1 MILKSHCYPS
11 NQNYAF
17 TSNKSYFNTKFSQVN
32 DTVFETKFSKV
43 NDTVFDTK
51 FSKVNNVVFDTK
63 FSQVNDVIFDTKF
76 SQVGAIAEIYE
87 QDLIIYDGGSVEG
100 WEDEL
105 PNEKI

>member
-1 MILKSHCYPS
+1 MILKSHYHHPPD
-11 NQNYAF
+11 QNHAF
-17 TSNKSYFNTKFSQVN
+17 SSNKSYFNTKFS
-32 DTVFETKFSKV
+32 KV
-43 NDTVFDTK
+43 ND
-51 FSKVNNVVFDTK
+51 VV
-63 FSQVNDVIFDTKF
+63 FDTKF

>member
-1 MILKSHCYPS
+1 MISKSHYPS
-11 NQNYAF
+11 SQNYTF
-17 TSNKSYFNTKFSQVN
+17 SSNKSYFNTKFSKVN
-32 DTVFETKFSKV
+32 DVVFETKFSQV

-51 FSKVNNVVFDTK
+51 FSKVNDVV
-63 FSQVNDVIFDTKF
+63 FDTKF

>member
-1 MILKSHCYPS
+1 MISKSHYPS
-11 NQNYAF
+11 SQNYAF
-17 TSNKSYFNTKFSQVN
+17 TSNKSHFN
-32 DTVFETKFSKV
+32 TKFSKV
-43 NDTVFDTK
+43 NDVF
-51 FSKVNNVVFDTK
+51 
-63 FSQVNDVIFDTKF
+63 FDTKF

>member
-1 MILKSHCYPS
+1 MISKSHYPS
-11 NQNYAF
+11 SQNYTF
-17 TSNKSYFNTKFSQVN
+17 SSNKSHF
-32 DTVFETKFSKV
+32 DTNFSKV
-43 NDTVFDTK
+43 NDTV
-51 FSKVNNVVFDTK
+51 
-63 FSQVNDVIFDTKF
+63 FDTKF

>member
-1 MILKSHCYPS
+1 MISKSHYPS
-11 NQNYAF
+11 IQNYNF
-17 TSNKSYFNTKFSQVN
+17 SSNKSHFDTKFSQVN
-32 DTVFETKFSKV
+32 G
-43 NDTVFDTK
+43 TVFDTK
-51 FSKVNNVVFDTK
+51 FSKVNDVVFDTK
-63 FSQVNDVIFDTKF
+63 FSKVNDTVFDTKF

>member
-1 MILKSHCYPS
+1 MILKSHYCPS
-11 NQNYAF
+11 SQNYAF
-17 TSNKSYFNTKFSQVN
+17 TSNKSYFN
-32 DTVFETKFSKV
+32 
-43 NDTVFDTK
+43 
-51 FSKVNNVVFDTK
+51 
-63 FSQVNDVIFDTKF
+63 TKF

>member
-1 MILKSHCYPS
+1 MISKSHYPS
-11 NQNYAF
+11 GQNYSF
-17 TSNKSYFNTKFSQVN
+17 TSNKSYFN
-32 DTVFETKFSKV
+32 
-43 NDTVFDTK
+43 
-51 FSKVNNVVFDTK
+51 
-63 FSQVNDVIFDTKF
+63 TKF

>member
-1 MILKSHCYPS
+1 MISKSHYPS
-11 NQNYAF
+11 SQNYTF
-17 TSNKSYFNTKFSQVN
+17 SSNKSHFDTKF
-32 DTVFETKFSKV
+32 FKV

-51 FSKVNNVVFDTK
+51 FSKVNDVV
-63 FSQVNDVIFDTKF
+63 FDTKF

>member
-17 TSNKSYFNTKFSQVN
+17 TSNKSYFNTKFS
-32 DTVFETKFSKV
+32 KV
-43 NDTVFDTK
+43 ND
-51 FSKVNNVVFDTK
+51 VV
-63 FSQVNDVIFDTKF
+63 FDTKF

-105 PNEKI
+105 PNEKNQSTF

>member
-17 TSNKSYFNTKFSQVN
+17 TSNKSYFNTKFS
-32 DTVFETKFSKV
+32 KV
-43 NDTVFDTK
+43 ND
-51 FSKVNNVVFDTK
+51 VV
-63 FSQVNDVIFDTKF
+63 FDTKF

-105 PNEKI
+105 PDEKI

>member
-1 MILKSHCYPS
+1 MILKSHCYPF

-17 TSNKSYFNTKFSQVN
+17 TSNKSYFNTKFS
-32 DTVFETKFSKV
+32 KV
-43 NDTVFDTK
+43 ND
-51 FSKVNNVVFDTK
+51 VV
-63 FSQVNDVIFDTKF
+63 FDTKF

-105 PNEKI
+105 PDEKI

>member
-1 MILKSHCYPS
+1 MILKSHYCPS
-11 NQNYAF
+11 GQNYAF
-17 TSNKSYFNTKFSQVN
+17 SSNKSYFNTKFS
-32 DTVFETKFSKV
+32 KV
-43 NDTVFDTK
+43 ND
-51 FSKVNNVVFDTK
+51 VV
-63 FSQVNDVIFDTKF
+63 FDTKF

>member
-1 MILKSHCYPS
+1 MISKSHYPS
-11 NQNYAF
+11 SQNYTF
-17 TSNKSYFNTKFSQVN
+17 SSNKSHF
-32 DTVFETKFSKV
+32 DTKFSKV
-43 NDTVFDTK
+43 NGTVFDTK
-51 FSKVNNVVFDTK
+51 FSKVNDVV
-63 FSQVNDVIFDTKF
+63 FDTKF

>member
-1 MILKSHCYPS
+1 MISKSHYHYPPD
-11 NQNYAF
+11 QNRAF
-17 TSNKSYFNTKFSQVN
+17 SSNKSYFNTKFS
-32 DTVFETKFSKV
+32 KV
-43 NDTVFDTK
+43 ND
-51 FSKVNNVVFDTK
+51 VV
-63 FSQVNDVIFDTKF
+63 FDTKF

>member
-1 MILKSHCYPS
+1 MILKSHYHYPPD
-11 NQNYAF
+11 QNHAF
-17 TSNKSYFNTKFSQVN
+17 SSNKSYF
-32 DTVFETKFSKV
+32 DTKFSKV
-43 NDTVFDTK
+43 NDTVFNTK
-51 FSKVNNVVFDTK
+51 FSKVNDT
-63 FSQVNDVIFDTKF
+63 VFDTKF

>member
-1 MILKSHCYPS
+1 MILKSHCHYPPD
-11 NQNYAF
+11 QNHAF
-17 TSNKSYFNTKFSQVN
+17 SSNKSYFNTKFS
-32 DTVFETKFSKV
+32 KV
-43 NDTVFDTK
+43 ND
-51 FSKVNNVVFDTK
+51 VV
-63 FSQVNDVIFDTKF
+63 FDTKF

>member
-1 MILKSHCYPS
+1 MISKSHYPS
-11 NQNYAF
+11 SQNYTF
-17 TSNKSYFNTKFSQVN
+17 SSNKSHFDTKFSQ
-32 DTVFETKFSKV
+32 V

-51 FSKVNNVVFDTK
+51 FSKVNDVVFDAKFSKVSDVVFDTK
-63 FSQVNDVIFDTKF
+63 FSKVNDTVFDTKF

>member
-1 MILKSHCYPS
+1 MISKSHYPS
-11 NQNYAF
+11 SQNYTF
-17 TSNKSYFNTKFSQVN
+17 SSNKSHFNTKF
-32 DTVFETKFSKV
+32 F
-43 NDTVFDTK
+43 
-51 FSKVNNVVFDTK
+51 
-63 FSQVNDVIFDTKF
+63 QVNDVVFDTKF

>member
-1 MILKSHCYPS
+1 MISKSHYPS
-11 NQNYAF
+11 SQNCSF
-17 TSNKSYFNTKFSQVN
+17 TSNKSYFNTKFS
-32 DTVFETKFSKV
+32 KV
-43 NDTVFDTK
+43 ND
-51 FSKVNNVVFDTK
+51 VV
-63 FSQVNDVIFDTKF
+63 FDTKF

>member
-1 MILKSHCYPS
+1 MISKSHYPS
-11 NQNYAF
+11 SQSYTF
-17 TSNKSYFNTKFSQVN
+17 SSNKSYFN
-32 DTVFETKFSKV
+32 
-43 NDTVFDTK
+43 
-51 FSKVNNVVFDTK
+51 
-63 FSQVNDVIFDTKF
+63 TKF

>member
-1 MILKSHCYPS
+1 MISKSHYPS
-11 NQNYAF
+11 NQNYTF
-17 TSNKSYFNTKFSQVN
+17 SSNKSH
-32 DTVFETKFSKV
+32 
-43 NDTVFDTK
+43 FDTK
-51 FSKVNNVVFDTK
+51 FSKVNDVV
-63 FSQVNDVIFDTKF
+63 FDTKF

>member
-1 MILKSHCYPS
+1 MILKSHYCPS
-11 NQNYAF
+11 GQNYAY
-17 TSNKSYFNTKFSQVN
+17 TSNKSYFNTKFS
-32 DTVFETKFSKV
+32 KV
-43 NDTVFDTK
+43 ND
-51 FSKVNNVVFDTK
+51 VVFDTK
-63 FSQVNDVIFDTKF
+63 Y

>member
-1 MILKSHCYPS
+1 MILKSHYCPS
-11 NQNYAF
+11 GQNYAF
-17 TSNKSYFNTKFSQVN
+17 SSNKSYFNTKF
-32 DTVFETKFSKV
+32 TKV
-43 NDTVFDTK
+43 ND
-51 FSKVNNVVFDTK
+51 VV
-63 FSQVNDVIFDTKF
+63 FDTKF

>member
-1 MILKSHCYPS
+1 MISKSHYCPS
-11 NQNYAF
+11 GQSYAF
-17 TSNKSYFNTKFSQVN
+17 TSNKSYFNTKFS
-32 DTVFETKFSKV
+32 KV
-43 NDTVFDTK
+43 ND
-51 FSKVNNVVFDTK
+51 VV
-63 FSQVNDVIFDTKF
+63 FDTKF

>member
-17 TSNKSYFNTKFSQVN
+17 TSNKSYFNTN
-32 DTVFETKFSKV
+32 FSKV
-43 NDTVFDTK
+43 ND
-51 FSKVNNVVFDTK
+51 VV
-63 FSQVNDVIFDTKF
+63 FDTKF